1 MATDRKSSWLW
12 YAGNESLSVFRID
25 PHRNSEAAQALLG
38 KQLDG
43 LLVTDAYA
51 AYNAVRFCQSLAAL
65 LTEACSVVVP
75 KSREARKNLADHF
88 RQNLSSICCKPLNH
102 EKAETLR
109 KRIIPTS
116 REYPQL
122 FAFIKNDGPPTNNH
136 AERSLRPL
144 VIFRK
149 ICMGTRSTSGS
160 DNIAIFGSLTQSAT
174 LQGAKLIDM
183 FRALFGPSPNQA
195 HDLIFSNPPKVNLS
209 G

>member
-1 MATDRKSSWLW
+1 MGQT
-12 YAGNESLSVFRID
+12 LS
-25 PHRNSEAAQALLG
+25 
-38 KQLDG
+38 
-43 LLVTDAYA
+43 
-51 AYNAVRFCQSLAAL
+51 AVDFCQSLTAL
-65 LTEACSVVVP
+65 LTEACNVVIP
-75 KSREARKNLADHF
+75 KSREARKKLVDYF
-88 RQNLSSICCKPLNH
+88 RQKLSSICRKPLTY

-109 KRIIPTS
+109 KRLIPTS

-122 FAFIKNDGPPTNNH
+122 FAFIENGGPPTNNH

-149 ICMGTRSTSGS
+149 ICMGTRSPIGS
-160 DNIAIFGSLTQSAT
+160 DNIAIFGSLTQTAT

-195 HDLIFSNPPKVNLS
+195 HDLIFSTPPKVNLS